1 MYQSMY
7 DASEVNVVSFVC
19 LWSNMFLYTAN
30 MVIKE
35 YQFFFTR
42 YPLKLRPSLNLEY
55 LSWMFT
61 SN

>member
-1 MYQSMY
+1 MY

-35 YQFFFTR
+35 YQFFSR
-42 YPLKLRPSLNLEY
+42 GILWSYALH
-55 LSWMFT
+55 
-61 SN
+61 